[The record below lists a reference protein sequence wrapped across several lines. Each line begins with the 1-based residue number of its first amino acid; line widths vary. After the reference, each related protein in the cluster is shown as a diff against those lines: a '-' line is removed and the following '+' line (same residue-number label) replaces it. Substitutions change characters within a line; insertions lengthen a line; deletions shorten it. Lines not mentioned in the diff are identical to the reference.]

1 MLLRPDRHLR
11 ATVRVFAQFR
21 TRTRTCTRT
30 MASASA
36 PPAFKPFTLALIQL
50 GQTGEDKTGTASS

>member
-11 ATVRVFAQFR
+11 ATVRVFAQLR
-21 TRTRTCTRT
+21 TRT
-30 MASASA
+30 MASA

-50 GQTGEDKTGTASS
+50 GQTGEDKTGTAFS